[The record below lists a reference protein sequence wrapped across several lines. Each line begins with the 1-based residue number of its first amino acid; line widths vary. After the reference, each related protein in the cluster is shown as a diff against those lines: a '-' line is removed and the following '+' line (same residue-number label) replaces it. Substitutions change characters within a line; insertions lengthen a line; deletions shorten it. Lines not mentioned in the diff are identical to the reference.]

1 MNEVFDINRF
11 GRYLVTDI
19 KNAVDRFGISVLVM
33 SLIGLAAYMLVG
45 SFSLLLGSG
54 WYSLGEFGRIFIW
67 ILAFTI
73 MVILGPA
80 QMYGFITDKKEGTS
94 FLMTPVSTLEKTLS
108 MIIVCCLVMPLSY
121 YLITMSIDSILCL
134 VDKSCGKSILVLLG
148 DVRQLMPEAL
158 REIYEETQEP
168 LFMNPSLSML
178 SNPWLLVDDRIQSI
192 LIFLLGALCFKTA
205 KPAKTIGCLLIF
217 SMLVSLIT
225 TPIILFGMMD
235 KMKMLTDMNP
245 DSLSSEQVLDMF
257 PTLSWAM
264 QHLPTIDTVS
274 DTVTNLLLCF
284 FIWLRVK
291 RIKH

>member
-1 MNEVFDINRF
+1 MH
-11 GRYLVTDI
+11 
-19 KNAVDRFGISVLVM
+19 
-33 SLIGLAAYMLVG
+33 
-45 SFSLLLGSG
+45 
-54 WYSLGEFGRIFIW
+54 
-67 ILAFTI
+67 
-73 MVILGPA
+73 
-80 QMYGFITDKKEGTS
+80 
-94 FLMTPVSTLEKTLS
+94 
-108 MIIVCCLVMPLSY
+108 
-121 YLITMSIDSILCL
+121 
-134 VDKSCGKSILVLLG
+134 
-148 DVRQLMPEAL
+148 
-158 REIYEETQEP
+158 
-168 LFMNPSLSML
+168 PSLSML

-245 DSLSSEQVLDMF
+245 DSLSSEQILDMF